1 MKLNAAPLILGIGVA
16 ISAAAANPACAQST
30 TAFGSFHVQ
39 SSTVLDENPY
49 LCLTEDNGAVVNNC
63 TSPVNLFF
71 NLPIKYTGEKTI
83 SVRDYWNGPDHFDS
97 FNCVSYVY
105 LGKSSVSNMGTQVTF
120 DAPLTALTTKDDVT
134 NADDT
139 LAVICW
145 QVPPKEGIASLK
157 WNE

>member
-1 MKLNAAPLILGIGVA
+1 
-16 ISAAAANPACAQST
+16 
-30 TAFGSFHVQ
+30 
-39 SSTVLDENPY
+39 
-49 LCLTEDNGAVVNNC
+49 
-63 TSPVNLFF
+63 
-71 NLPIKYTGEKTI
+71 
-83 SVRDYWNGPDHFDS
+83 
-97 FNCVSYVY
+97 
-105 LGKSSVSNMGTQVTF
+105 MGTQVTF